1 MSATHYTPSF
11 NVFDFHFDFGL
22 CVSDF
27 LYGLSAQAA
36 SVLSSWADEFMAQ
49 ISTGD
54 MFDVNLAGGDY
65 ASAYRIVLDVAERV
79 VVPVSG
85 GFLGLAFVFS
95 LMSFGRDAGMG
106 GRHGTD
112 LFASYAWIAV
122 KYLLVQTAI
131 VHGVRIMRAIFE
143 VVNDIGAAMQDT
155 GLLAGAVDATVYHD
169 AFMESFR
176 SITFSQGG
184 GTALIMLLVALVVLI
199 VAAITAIYV
208 QVVVVVRVFEV
219 CVRMVFSGF
228 AFVMLANQSTRESGM
243 RYIKQFAGVCVQA
256 LVVLLVVGLGS
267 VFIRQSVGLFT
278 ASGPDTLIAS
288 FMSLVGPMVSCIVMF
303 LMVKQSREIANAV
316 VGA

>member
-1 MSATHYTPSF
+1 MPPFGEKTPLRGRALRALLAALALAVALIAPSALLPQTAFATTASELGGSAEVSDDEPWLYASREDTSDVAVDDLMSATHYTPSF

-143 VVNDIGAAMQDT
+143 VVTTSARPCRTPAFWRGPSTPRSTTTRSWSRSAPSPSRRAA
-155 GLLAGAVDATVYHD
+155 GP
-169 AFMESFR
+169 R
-176 SITFSQGG
+176 S
-184 GTALIMLLVALVVLI
+184 
-199 VAAITAIYV
+199 
-208 QVVVVVRVFEV
+208 
-219 CVRMVFSGF
+219 
-228 AFVMLANQSTRESGM
+228 
-243 RYIKQFAGVCVQA
+243 
-256 LVVLLVVGLGS
+256 
-267 VFIRQSVGLFT
+267 
-278 ASGPDTLIAS
+278 
-288 FMSLVGPMVSCIVMF
+288 SCSSWPSSSSS
-303 LMVKQSREIANAV
+303 SRP
-316 VGA
+316 

>member
-1 MSATHYTPSF
+1 MPPFGEKTPLRGRALRALLAALALAVALIAPSALLPQTAFATTASELGGSAEVNDDEPWLYASREDTSDVAGDDLMSATHYTPSF

-184 GTALIMLLVALVVLI
+184 GTALIMLLVALVVL
-199 VAAITAIYV
+199 
-208 QVVVVVRVFEV
+208 
-219 CVRMVFSGF
+219 
-228 AFVMLANQSTRESGM
+228 
-243 RYIKQFAGVCVQA
+243 
-256 LVVLLVVGLGS
+256 LVVGLGS

-288 FMSLVGPMVSCIVMF
+288 FMSLVGPMVSCIVM
-303 LMVKQSREIANAV
+303 
-316 VGA
+316 